1 MARRFRVGLF
11 DIGAAVLVLIVI
23 VMPGRDVHVASGY
36 RWVPPEELPGL
47 TVEVAQA
54 QAEELANPTDG
65 AAAAKLAE
73 LLGMRPVNQ
82 HDQAL
87 RLAGAA
93 ARSATPAS
101 RWRALLAVSSTHAD
115 RIDIKEALEYGE
127 KALAACNAP
136 EAVCPDHEKVRLTLY
151 VEQLQAGMQAIAQG
165 TDPRLEPDKFRRE
178 VTKIHPTTTYR
189 VRSGRAAP

>member
-1 MARRFRVGLF
+1 MGLF
-11 DIGAAVLVLIVI
+11 DVGAAVLVLIVI
-23 VMPGRDVHVASGY
+23 VMPGRDLHVASGY
-36 RWVPPEELPGL
+36 RYVPAEELPAL

-65 AAAAKLAE
+65 AAAARLAE
-73 LLGMRPVNQ
+73 LIGMRPVNQ

-93 ARSATPAS
+93 ARRATPAT

-115 RIDIKEALEYGE
+115 RVDIKEALDFAEQ
-127 KALAACNAP
+127 ALAACNAP
-136 EAVCPDHEKVRLTLY
+136 EAACPDHEKVRLRLY

-178 VTKIHPTTTYR
+178 VSKIHPTTTYR

>member
-1 MARRFRVGLF
+1 MGLF
-11 DIGAAVLVLIVI
+11 DVGAAVLVLIVI
-23 VMPGRDVHVASGY
+23 VMPGRDLHVASGY
-36 RWVPPEELPGL
+36 RYVPKEELPAF

-54 QAEELANPTDG
+54 QAEQLENPSDGG
-65 AAAAKLAE
+65 AAEKLAG

-93 ARSATPAS
+93 AKRATPAT

-115 RIDIKEALEYGE
+115 RVDIKEALEFASQ
-127 KALAACNAP
+127 ALAACNAP
-136 EAVCPDHEKVRLTLY
+136 GAVCPDHEKVRLQLY
-151 VEQLQAGMQAIAQG
+151 VEQLEAGMQAIAQG

-178 VTKIHPTTTYR
+178 VSKIHPTTTYR

>member
-11 DIGAAVLVLIVI
+11 DVGAAVLVLIVI
-23 VMPGRDVHVASGY
+23 VMPGRDLHVASGY
-36 RWVPPEELPGL
+36 RYVPPGELDGL

-54 QAEELANPTDG
+54 QAEELESPTDG

-73 LLGMRPVNQ
+73 LIGVRPVSQ

-93 ARSATPAS
+93 AKRATPAT
-101 RWRALLAVSSTHAD
+101 RWRALLAVSSVHAD
-115 RIDIKEALEYGE
+115 RIDIKEALDYGE
-127 KALAACNAP
+127 QALASCNAEASCP
-136 EAVCPDHEKVRLTLY
+136 EHEKVRLQLY

-165 TDPRLEPDKFRRE
+165 TDPHLEPDKFRNE
-178 VTKIHPTTTYR
+178 VTKIHPIGTYR
-189 VRSGRAAP
+189 VRAGSAAP